1 MLIKSA
7 LESFAK
13 YFTMAHFSIHV
24 FFYAGVQVTRQKKVV
39 TTTYNHDIWTQFCS
53 WWWYAYWYGGD
64 EWNDFVN
71 ILDDKMTE
79 DDTNLRDEN
88 NALNDDTDDLC

>member
-13 YFTMAHFSIHV
+13 YFTMAHFSIHGF
-24 FFYAGVQVTRQKKVV
+24 FFYAGVQVTIQKKSSDDD
-39 TTTYNHDIWTQFCS
+39 NHDIWTQFCS

-64 EWNDFVN
+64 EWNDFFN

-88 NALNDDTDDLC
+88 NALNDDADDLC